1 MPQPPAESIGDQLNR
16 LGWLQGHL
24 LKPEDAQALGLECG
38 PGDLY
43 ILASQSC
50 DVVHQHDDGEPT
62 IELIKARHIESANR
76 NYEDLK
82 SPRVLH
88 ITHDGIHLELRAHD
102 RCLIPRA
109 ALADFKPGQRLE
121 LVPLRNLQRFL
132 ARRYDRAA
140 LADEFNRRY
149 DGNLQLPSKNNAE
162 GRYKKI
168 KDVFTRI
175 NERVVMILL
184 TNRKLNGKETSVEV
198 DLQPWENN
206 GSDDNAYVI
215 GVVLVTKTARDQD
228 ALEDDKLKLE
238 TLLNS
243 CPGIN
248 AKVGFLPVNE
258 LTYDKYLVSVR
269 WDLDAVSARVGLETP
284 KI

>member
-24 LKPEDAQALGLECG
+24 LKPDDAQALGLECE
-38 PGDLY
+38 PGDHY

-50 DVVHQHDDGEPT
+50 DVVHQHDDGEPKL
-62 IELIKARHIESANR
+62 ELIKARRIESANR

-82 SPRVLH
+82 SPR
-88 ITHDGIHLELRAHD
+88 
-102 RCLIPRA
+102 
-109 ALADFKPGQRLE
+109 
-121 LVPLRNLQRFL
+121 VPLRNLQRFL

-175 NERVVMILL
+175 NGQVVMILL
-184 TNRKLNGKETSVEV
+184 TNRKLNGKETSVEM
-198 DLQPWENN
+198 DLQPWEKNSN
-206 GSDDNAYVI
+206 DDNAYVI

-228 ALEDDKLKLE
+228 VLEDDKAKLE
-238 TLLNS
+238 TLLNA
-243 CPGIN
+243 CPGIK

-258 LTYDKYLVSVR
+258 LTYDNYFVSVR